1 MASGHVNPINRPNTW
16 LHRPMLQNVKKAL
29 ANPEPSTHGAKRSLR
44 LFAPLHRLASLCV
57 LEKASRTMPAAN
69 RRSLE
74 PFSNCRRGVNRFLAF
89 VVPRNGH
96 RHWQLLSGRTEAH
109 LKKGWDGHI
118 MGDNSW

>member
-1 MASGHVNPINRPNTW
+1 GSWIMEAFSLTAAV
-16 LHRPMLQNVKKAL
+16 
-29 ANPEPSTHGAKRSLR
+29 GAKRSLR

-96 RHWQLLSGRTEAH
+96 RHWQLLSWRTEAH

-118 MGDNSW
+118 MGDNS